1 MNTKEAVA
9 FVLEDRK
16 ITKYRLAMSL
26 GAHPTSVYQW
36 LRNTRMSE
44 AYAEVFYKEYGIE
57 IKR

>member
-1 MNTKEAVA
+1 MNTKEAVT

-26 GAHPTSVYQW
+26 GANPTSVYQW
-36 LRNTRMSE
+36 LRNTTMSK
-44 AYAEVFYKEYGIE
+44 AYADVFFRVYGIE